1 MARSGIHAAQMTAH
15 IAILRLIIKVMSSPH
30 ILVVDDD
37 TRLRELL
44 RRYLS
49 ENDFVV
55 SVASGAEEARLLLTG
70 ITFDLLVLDVMMPGE
85 DGLSLTKSIRQES
98 NTPILLLTARGEVED
113 RIAGLER
120 GADDYLVKP
129 FEPRELLLRISTI
142 LRRSAPPVARS
153 HIRFG
158 DCRFDVERGELWRQ
172 EEPVRLTSV
181 EQRLLNA
188 LALAAGEA
196 VSRETL
202 IAQSAIDGGER
213 AIDVQVTRLRRKIEP
228 NPRAPRFLQTVR
240 GHGYRLRP
248 E

>member
-1 MARSGIHAAQMTAH
+1 MAE
-15 IAILRLIIKVMSSPH
+15 SPH

-49 ENDFVV
+49 EHDFIV
-55 SVASGAEEARLLLTG
+55 SMASDAADARTILSG

-85 DGLSLTKSIRQES
+85 DGLSLTQSIRQNN

-142 LRRSAPPVARS
+142 LRRSVSTAPKSRVQL
-153 HIRFG
+153 G
-158 DCRFDVERGELWRQ
+158 DCTFDVERGELWRKD
-172 EEPVRLTSV
+172 ELVHLTSI
-181 EQRLLNA
+181 EEGLLRT
-188 LALAAGEA
+188 LARSAGEA
-196 VSRETL
+196 VSRNDL
-202 IAQSAIDGGER
+202 IKLSSIDGNDR
-213 AIDVQVTRLRRKIEP
+213 TVDVQVTRLRRKIEP
-228 NPRAPRFLQTVR
+228 NPRAPRFLHAVR
-240 GHGYRLRP
+240 GRGYMLRP
-248 E
+248 N

>member
-1 MARSGIHAAQMTAH
+1 
-15 IAILRLIIKVMSSPH
+15 MSSPH

-49 ENDFVV
+49 ENDFIV
-55 SVASGAEEARLLLTG
+55 SVASGAEEARRLLEG

-85 DGLSLTKSIRQES
+85 DGLSLTQSIREDG
-98 NTPILLLTARGEVED
+98 NTPVLLLTARGEVED
-113 RIAGLER
+113 RIAGLES

-142 LRRSAPPVARS
+142 LRRAAPPAAQGQLRL
-153 HIRFG
+153 G
-158 DCRFDVERGELWRQ
+158 DCRFDMERGELWRKD
-172 EEPVRLTSV
+172 VLIKLTSV
-181 EQRLLNA
+181 EERLLNA

-196 VSRETL
+196 VSREAL
-202 IAQSAIDGGER
+202 IEQSDIDSGAR
-213 AIDVQVTRLRRKIEP
+213 TIDVQVTRLRRKIEP

-240 GHGYRLRP
+240 GLGYRLRP

>member
-1 MARSGIHAAQMTAH
+1 MAE
-15 IAILRLIIKVMSSPH
+15 SPH

-49 ENDFVV
+49 EHDFIV
-55 SVASGAEEARLLLTG
+55 SVASDAAGARTILSG

-85 DGLSLTKSIRQES
+85 DGLSLTKSIRQNN

-142 LRRSAPPVARS
+142 LRRSASTVPKSRACQTPAITSLRAVPPAA
-153 HIRFG
+153 
-158 DCRFDVERGELWRQ
+158 
-172 EEPVRLTSV
+172 PTATSKATV
-181 EQRLLNA
+181 ITSAHSPTPNVPCSA
-188 LALAAGEA
+188 TPKPAAA
-196 VSRETL
+196 CS
-202 IAQSAIDGGER
+202 S
-213 AIDVQVTRLRRKIEP
+213 P
-228 NPRAPRFLQTVR
+228 
-240 GHGYRLRP
+240 
-248 E
+248 

>member
-1 MARSGIHAAQMTAH
+1 
-15 IAILRLIIKVMSSPH
+15 MSLPH

-55 SVASGAEEARLLLTG
+55 SVANGADEARKLLAGL
-70 ITFDLLVLDVMMPGE
+70 TFDLLVLDVMMPGE
-85 DGLSLTKSIRQES
+85 DGLSLTQSIRREG
-98 NTPILLLTARGEVED
+98 NTPILLLTARGEVDD
-113 RIAGLER
+113 RIAGLES

-142 LRRSAPPVARS
+142 LRRTAPPTARS
-153 HIRFG
+153 LIQFG
-158 DCRFDVERGELWRQ
+158 ECRFDLERGELWRRD
-172 EEPVRLTSV
+172 EIIKLTSV
-181 EQRLLNA
+181 EERLLNA
-188 LALAAGEA
+188 LVLAAGEV
-196 VSRETL
+196 VSREAL
-202 IAQSAIDGGER
+202 IEQSAIDGGAR
-213 AIDVQVTRLRRKIEP
+213 TIDVQVTRLRRKIEP

>member
-1 MARSGIHAAQMTAH
+1 
-15 IAILRLIIKVMSSPH
+15 MSLPH

-49 ENDFVV
+49 ENDFIV
-55 SVASGAEEARLLLTG
+55 SVANGAAEARTLLASL
-70 ITFDLLVLDVMMPGE
+70 TFDLLVLDVMMPGE
-85 DGLSLTKSIRQES
+85 DGLSLTQSIRQEG
-98 NTPILLLTARGEVED
+98 NTPILLLTARGEIED

-129 FEPRELLLRISTI
+129 FEPRELVLRISTI

-153 HIRFG
+153 QIHLG
-158 DCRFDVERGELWRQ
+158 ECRFDVERGELWRRN
-172 EEPVRLTSV
+172 ELIKLTSV
-181 EQRLLNA
+181 EERLLNA
-188 LALAAGEA
+188 LALAAGKA
-196 VSRETL
+196 VSREDL
-202 IAQSAIDGGER
+202 IEQSAIDGGER
-213 AIDVQVTRLRRKIEP
+213 TIDVQVTRLRRKIEP

>member
-1 MARSGIHAAQMTAH
+1 MN
-15 IAILRLIIKVMSSPH
+15 SPH

-49 ENDFVV
+49 ENDFIV
-55 SVASGAEEARLLLTG
+55 SVAAGAEEARRLLTG

-85 DGLSLTKSIRQES
+85 DGLSLTQSIRRDG
-98 NTPILLLTARGEVED
+98 NMPVLLLTARGEVED
-113 RIAGLER
+113 RIAGLES

-142 LRRSAPPVARS
+142 LRRAAPPPAQT
-153 HIRFG
+153 HIQLG
-158 DCRFDVERGELWRQ
+158 NCRFDIERGELWRQ
-172 EEPVRLTSV
+172 DELIRLTAV
-181 EQRLLNA
+181 EERLLNA

-196 VSRETL
+196 VSREAL
-202 IAQSAIDGGER
+202 IEQSAIDGGAR
-213 AIDVQVTRLRRKIEP
+213 TIDVQVTRLRRKIEP

>member
-1 MARSGIHAAQMTAH
+1 
-15 IAILRLIIKVMSSPH
+15 MSSPH

-55 SVASGAEEARLLLTG
+55 SAANGAEEARTLLAG

-85 DGLSLTKSIRQES
+85 DGLSLTQSIRQES

-153 HIRFG
+153 HIQFG

-172 EEPVRLTSV
+172 DEPVKLTSM

-188 LALAAGEA
+188 LALAAGDA

-202 IAQSAIDGGER
+202 IEQSAIDGGAR

>member
-1 MARSGIHAAQMTAH
+1 
-15 IAILRLIIKVMSSPH
+15 MSSPH

-49 ENDFVV
+49 ENDFIV
-55 SVASGAEEARLLLTG
+55 SVANGAEEARRLLSG

-85 DGLSLTKSIRQES
+85 DGLSLTQSIRQDG
-98 NTPILLLTARGEVED
+98 NTPVLLLTARGEVED
-113 RIAGLER
+113 RIAGLES

-142 LRRSAPPVARS
+142 LRRAAPPAVQS
-153 HIRFG
+153 HIQMG
-158 DCRFDVERGELWRQ
+158 DCRFDIERGELWRDD
-172 EEPVRLTSV
+172 VLIKLTSV
-181 EQRLLNA
+181 EERLLNA
-188 LALAAGEA
+188 LALAAGDV

-202 IAQSAIDGGER
+202 IEQGDIDGGAR
-213 AIDVQVTRLRRKIEP
+213 TIDVQVTRLRRKIEP
-228 NPRAPRFLQTVR
+228 NPRAPRFIQTVR

>member
-1 MARSGIHAAQMTAH
+1 
-15 IAILRLIIKVMSSPH
+15 MSSPH

-37 TRLRELL
+37 SRLRELL

-49 ENDFVV
+49 ENDFIV
-55 SVASGAEEARLLLTG
+55 SVANGADEARKLLAG

-85 DGLSLTKSIRQES
+85 DGLSLTQSIRQ
-98 NTPILLLTARGEVED
+98 NGNIPILLLTARGEVED

-129 FEPRELLLRISTI
+129 FEPRELVLRISTI
-142 LRRSAPPVARS
+142 LRRAAPPVARS
-153 HIRFG
+153 HLQLG

-172 EEPVRLTSV
+172 DELIKLTSV
-181 EQRLLNA
+181 EERLLNT

-196 VSRETL
+196 VSREAL
-202 IAQSAIDGGER
+202 IEQGAIDGGER
-213 AIDVQVTRLRRKIEP
+213 TVDVQVTRLRRKIEP